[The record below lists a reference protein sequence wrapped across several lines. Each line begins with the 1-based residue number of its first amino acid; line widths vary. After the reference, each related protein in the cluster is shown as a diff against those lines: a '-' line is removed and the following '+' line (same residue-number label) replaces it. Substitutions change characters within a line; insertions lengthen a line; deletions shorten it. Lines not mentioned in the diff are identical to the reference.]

1 VGASYPV
8 SVSQPNG
15 AWLSSLQ
22 VGVTA
27 VHGTA
32 SPYAHT
38 PPMRLA
44 GFLSEA
50 PTSGETQTRGTSLNV
65 TLLVLADASRS
76 AAGHLAAVN
85 GPACSI

>member
-1 VGASYPV
+1 VGVSYPV

-15 AWLSSLQ
+15 AWLSSVQ

-50 PTSGETQTRGTSLNV
+50 PTSGEAQTRGTQRPG
-65 TLLVLADASRS
+65 LLPLPLPGKESPGGWWRHGAS
-76 AAGHLAAVN
+76 G
-85 GPACSI
+85 